1 VQDRLG
7 IKERAALLALM
18 AEAAEVS
25 NADLKRRLGFALDGA
40 ARRKLNDL
48 KLVTSRR
55 KGNAPFDHELTE
67 MGWAWCAKEMSA
79 ATPQRAGSAGGAL
92 YAVLAALNRYMKRTD
107 LRLSDIFG
115 RETTSGRPEAPAPE
129 IQARIRAAYKSL
141 VKGPTDWVSLTKL
154 RQLLGDI
161 SKTDV
166 DAALQQMTRNRQVN
180 LVPDSNQKT
189 LTSED
194 RESAVQIGGE
204 YKHLI
209 SMDNARLNRKG

>member
-48 KLVTSRR
+48 RLVTSHR

-107 LRLSDIFG
+107 LRLADIFG
-115 RETTSGRPEAPAPE
+115 RETTSRRPQPPAIE
-129 IQARIRAAYKSL
+129 ARIRAAYNSL

-166 DAALQQMTRNRQVN
+166 DAALQQMNRNRQVN

-189 LTSED
+189 LTNED
-194 RESAVQIGGE
+194 RESAVQIGSE

-209 SMDNARLNRKG
+209 SMDNA

>member
-1 VQDRLG
+1 MQDRLG

-25 NADLKRRLGFALDGA
+25 NADLKRSLGFALDGA

-48 KLVTSRR
+48 KFVTSRR

-92 YAVLAALNRYMKRTD
+92 YAVLAALSRYMKRTD
-107 LRLSDIFG
+107 LRLADIFG
-115 RETTSGRPEAPAPE
+115 RETTSRWPQPPAIE
-129 IQARIRAAYKSL
+129 ARIRAAYKSL
-141 VKGPTDWVSLTKL
+141 VKGPTDWVSLTRL

-161 SKTDV
+161 SKTDI
-166 DAALQQMTRNRQVN
+166 DAVLQQMNRNRQVN

-194 RESAVQIGGE
+194 RESAVQIGSE
-204 YKHLI
+204 HKHLI
-209 SMDNARLNRKG
+209 SMDNA